1 MLVRTLSLLM
11 FIPFLSRPR
20 RRLAS
25 FGVMQN
31 AFAVHGGR
39 LSGRAEISSASQN
52 YERAFACECLFTFP
66 RSKGQISTRRAIP
79 PKRVL
84 LMTVMAA
91 SPVTLNGN
99 NNVQDSEKWAASND
113 PPVEVQ
119 QPADTDPTG
128 APGPRPDDHHDSQAQ
143 SVERK
148 DASPAPTNTTSGGK
162 LDAPHRGEKQ
172 IKVLVRSSLIPL

>member
-1 MLVRTLSLLM
+1 
-11 FIPFLSRPR
+11 
-20 RRLAS
+20 
-25 FGVMQN
+25 
-31 AFAVHGGR
+31 
-39 LSGRAEISSASQN
+39 
-52 YERAFACECLFTFP
+52 
-66 RSKGQISTRRAIP
+66 
-79 PKRVL
+79 
-84 LMTVMAA
+84 MTVMAA
-91 SPVTLNGN
+91 SPVVLNGN

-128 APGPRPDDHHDSQAQ
+128 EPGPRPDDHHDSQAQ

-172 IKVLVRSSLIPL
+172 IKVLVRSYFDSAVNPCLHPRTGVRTDPHHKTRPALELLLLRS